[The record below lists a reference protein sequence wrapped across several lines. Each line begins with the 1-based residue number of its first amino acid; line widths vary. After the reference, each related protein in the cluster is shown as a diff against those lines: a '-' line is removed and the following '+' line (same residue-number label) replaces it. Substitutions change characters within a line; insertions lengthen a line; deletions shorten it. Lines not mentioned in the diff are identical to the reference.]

1 MSGIKGLKKGDRPD
15 VEKHAED
22 FIKGAS
28 RRSANT
34 EHQKQIKQQTYQR
47 YTFSLTKEVSD
58 DIDQLTL
65 IPRAFRVNRSQVVKA
80 GIEILKSL
88 PEARLVKVLKKVK

>member
-15 VEKHAED
+15 VEKDAEN

-28 RRSANT
+28 KRSANT
-34 EHQKQIKQQTYQR
+34 ESQKQRKKQVYQR

-58 DIDQLTL
+58 DIDKLTL
-65 IPRAFRVNRSQVVKA
+65 APRDFRINRSQVVKA
-80 GIEILKSL
+80 GIEVLKGLS
-88 PEARLVKVLKKVK
+88 ETQLVKALKQVK

>member
-1 MSGIKGLKKGDRPD
+1 MPGIKGLKKGDRPE
-15 VEKHAED
+15 VEKDAED

-28 RRSANT
+28 KRSANT
-34 EHQKQIKQQTYQR
+34 ESQKQRKKQAYQR

-58 DIDQLTL
+58 DIDNLTF

-80 GIEILKSL
+80 GIEVLKNL
-88 PEARLVKVLKKVK
+88 PEAQLIKALKQVI